1 MVGIQ
6 KPISRDDPIIL
17 KWGRQTRSVSNSP
30 RNSALFRLWMEGDGF
45 RAIGLDASLSGC
57 RVGQIIH
64 KIARQALWLERRDQ
78 VMAVPP
84 TPETILDYLVFSTRS
99 ANAMETAGILTLA
112 MLATKTEAEVL
123 RIPNFG
129 RKSLKEMRAMLASV
143 GMKFAEAV
151 KRPAPRPPRP
161 DRREPTDAE
170 TKRFREARA
179 IIEEARNV
187 ESVSIQSALLQW
199 RAAELNGDEHEMGL
213 AREARDALLKQWGF

>member
-17 KWGRQTRSVSNSP
+17 KWGRQTRLMSNP
-30 RNSALFRLWMEGDGF
+30 RASAFFRLWMEGDGF
-45 RAIGLDASLSGC
+45 RGIGLDASLSGQ

-78 VMAVPP
+78 AMAGAP
-84 TPETILDYLVFSTRS
+84 TPETILAYMEFSTRS
-99 ANAMETAGILTLA
+99 ANAMKNEGILTLA

-143 GMKFAEAV
+143 GMKFAEDV
-151 KRPAPRPPRP
+151 KRPAPRPPQSA
-161 DRREPTDAE
+161 RRVPTDAE
-170 TKRFREARA
+170 TERFREARA

-199 RAAELNGDEHEMGL
+199 RTADQSGDEDEMGL
-213 AREARDALLKQWGF
+213 ARKARDALLKQWGF